1 MADQKEIVIDIRSS
15 QPSAT
20 GQSVSKDEETS
31 SFSKDLSKLLH
42 PIRTLETETVGKNII
57 LNQAYQNA
65 KQNVKQMIDFSLN
78 RYFNMKE
85 DYLSQNTFNHVKTA
99 ISKVGSF
106 FEATGAGALSGASV
120 GGVPGAIAGAAVGAI
135 TNIGSQVIGYEQRMS
150 GYYSALNATNFQT
163 NFRASKMN
171 LIDDNRN
178 TLN

>member
-20 GQSVSKDEETS
+20 GQSVGKDEEAS
-31 SFSKDLSKLLH
+31 SFSKDLSELLH
-42 PIRTLETETVGKNII
+42 PIRTLETETIGKNII

-106 FEATGAGALSGASV
+106 FEATGAGALAGSKFGL
-120 GGVPGAIAGAAVGAI
+120 PGAVVGAAVGATGNAI
-135 TNIGSQVIGYEQRMS
+135 SQVVSYEQRMS

-163 NFRASKMN
+163 SFQASKMN